1 VLLMNLATGVRQQV
15 EVEGNYRAFPASW
28 LPSGNELMI
37 GLWDP
42 VRYLNFGAR
51 IQSLETGKW
60 TDIHLPGASD
70 MTVAP
75 DGQSFVFSDWR
86 TGELYLRSLGTD
98 TTRTR
103 IPARGFA
110 ASFSPDGRWVAW
122 GGVNGAVAVSPVP
135 PTGAIY
141 QVAEWGEMPLWTPKG
156 DGLIYRDG
164 SSYYTMPISTAGGF
178 HAGRP
183 RLLVE
188 GPFLSTFAW
197 NHDIA
202 PDGRLLVLLTSPEQQ
217 VRTLGVITG
226 FPGAVARQVPARSKD
241 R

>member
-1 VLLMNLATGVRQQV
+1 
-15 EVEGNYRAFPASW
+15 
-28 LPSGNELMI
+28 MI

-42 VRYLNFGAR
+42 VRYLNYGAR

-60 TDIHLPGASD
+60 TDIHLNGASY

-75 DGQSFVFSDWR
+75 DGRSFVFSDWR
-86 TGELYLRSLGTD
+86 TWDLYLRSLGTD

-103 IPARGFA
+103 IPARGIA

-122 GGVNGAVAVSPVP
+122 GGVKGVEVSPVP

-141 QVAEWGEMPLWTPKG
+141 QVAEGGEMPLWTPKG

-164 SSYYTMPISTAGGF
+164 ARYYTVPVSTAGGF
-178 HAGRP
+178 QAGRP

-188 GPFLSTFAW
+188 GSFLSTFAW

-217 VRTLGVITG
+217 ALTLGVITG
-226 FPGAVARQVPARSKD
+226 FPEAVRRQTAARPKGP
-241 R
+241 